1 MSSATGKITAQS
13 VALSY
18 GPRQVLIDLSLAVEA
33 GTMTLLAGR
42 NGAGKSTLLNVLVGI
57 RKPDRGDVILDGSKI
72 ADYPDR
78 ERARKVTL
86 IPQDSDSP
94 FEFTGRELVMMGR
107 YPHVRR
113 FGGARPEDHAA
124 VQRSLE
130 MTDAASFA
138 DRSVHTLSGG
148 EMRRISIARALATEA
163 DVLLADEPTSDLDL
177 EHAVAVLAL
186 LHDLAGQGRTVLLAS
201 HDLNL
206 TAPRCDRVAL
216 LHEGRI
222 SHSGEPESVLSE
234 EVVAQVFGIKSQAPS
249 GYFPRHYEAL

>member
-1 MSSATGKITAQS
+1 MTIRAQS
-13 VALSY
+13 VSLSY
-18 GPRQVLIDLSLAVEA
+18 GPRQVLIDLSLAIEA

-57 RKPDRGDVILDGSKI
+57 RTPDAGDVVLDGSKI

-107 YPHVRR
+107 YPHVQR
-113 FGGARPEDHAA
+113 FRGPKREDHAA
-124 VQRSLE
+124 VERALE
-130 MTDAASFA
+130 MTDAATFA

-163 DVLLADEPTSDLDL
+163 EVLLADEPTSDLDL
-177 EHAVAVLAL
+177 EHAVAVLSL
-186 LHDLAGQGRTVLLAS
+186 LHGLAEKGHTVLLAS

-222 SHSGEPESVLSE
+222 THSGDPESVLSE
-234 EVVAQVFGIKSQAPS
+234 DVVATVFGVKSTAPT

>member
-1 MSSATGKITAQS
+1 MTIRAQS
-13 VALSY
+13 VSLAY
-18 GPRQVLIDLSLAVEA
+18 GPRQVLNELGITVEA

-42 NGAGKSTLLNVLVGI
+42 NGAGKSTLLKILVGI
-57 RKPDRGDVILDGSKI
+57 RKPDAGDVLLAGKNIT
-72 ADYPDR
+72 DYPDR

-107 YPHVRR
+107 YPHIER
-113 FGGARPEDHAA
+113 FRGPKPEDHAA
-124 VQRSLE
+124 VERALDL
-130 MTDAASFA
+130 TDATDFA
-138 DRSVHTLSGG
+138 DRSVYTLSGG

-163 DVLLADEPTSDLDL
+163 EVLLADEPTSDLDL
-177 EHAVAVLAL
+177 EHAVAVLTL
-186 LHDLAGQGRTVLLAS
+186 LHGLAEKGRTVLLAS

-216 LHEGRI
+216 LHGGTI
-222 SHSGEPESVLSE
+222 THSGDPETVLSE
-234 EVVAQVFGIKSQAPS
+234 DVVAQVFGVKSTAPA

>member
-1 MSSATGKITAQS
+1 MSKITAQS
-13 VALSY
+13 VSLAY
-18 GPRQVLIDLSLAVEA
+18 GPRQVLIDLSLTVEA

-42 NGAGKSTLLNVLVGI
+42 NGAGKSTLLNILVGI
-57 RKPDRGDVILDGSKI
+57 RKPDNGDVVLDGSKLEE
-72 ADYPDR
+72 YPDR

-107 YPHVRR
+107 YPHVQR
-113 FGGARPEDHAA
+113 FRGARPEDHAA
-124 VQRSLE
+124 VDRALE
-130 MTDAASFA
+130 MTDAADFA
-138 DRSVHTLSGG
+138 NRSVYTLSGG

-163 DVLLADEPTSDLDL
+163 EVLLADEPTSDLDL
-177 EHAVAVLAL
+177 EHAVAVLSL
-186 LHDLAGQGRTVLLAS
+186 LHGLARQGRTVLLAS

-222 SHSGEPESVLSE
+222 THSGEPEAVLSE
-234 EVVAQVFGIKSQAPS
+234 EVVAQVFGVKSLAPT
-249 GYFPRHYEAL
+249 GYFPRQYEAL

>member
-1 MSSATGKITAQS
+1 MTIRAESISLA
-13 VALSY
+13 Y
-18 GPRQVLIDLSLAVEA
+18 GLRQVLNDLSLGVEA

-42 NGAGKSTLLNVLVGI
+42 NGAGKSTLLNILVGI
-57 RKPDRGDVILDGSKI
+57 REPDRGSVLLDGHDLT
-72 ADYPDR
+72 DYPDR

-107 YPHVRR
+107 YPHIQR
-113 FGGARPEDHAA
+113 FRGPTPDDHAA
-124 VQRSLE
+124 VERALD
-130 MTDAASFA
+130 MTDAADFA

-163 DVLLADEPTSDLDL
+163 AVLLADEPTSDLDL
-177 EHAVAVLAL
+177 EHAVAVLSL
-186 LHDLAGQGRTVLLAS
+186 LHGLAEKGQTVLLAS

-216 LHEGRI
+216 LHEGKI
-222 SHSGEPESVLSE
+222 THSGDPESVLSE
-234 EVVAQVFGIKSQAPS
+234 QVVATVFGVKSTAPT

>member
-1 MSSATGKITAQS
+1 MSKIAAQS
-13 VALSY
+13 VSLAY
-18 GPRQVLIDLSLAVEA
+18 GPRQVLIDLSLAVEV
-33 GTMTLLAGR
+33 GTVTLLAGR

-57 RKPDRGDVILDGSKI
+57 RKPDGGDVILDGSKL

-107 YPHVRR
+107 YPHVQR
-113 FGGARPEDHAA
+113 FRGPQPEDHAA
-124 VQRSLE
+124 VDRALE
-130 MTDAASFA
+130 MTDAPTFA
-138 DRSVHTLSGG
+138 ARSVHTLSGG

-163 DVLLADEPTSDLDL
+163 EILLADEPTSDLDL
-177 EHAVAVLAL
+177 EHAVAVLSL
-186 LHDLAGQGRTVLLAS
+186 LHGLARQGRTVLLAS

-206 TAPRCDRVAL
+206 TAPRCDRIAL

-222 SHSGEPESVLSE
+222 THSGDPESVLLPD
-234 EVVAQVFGIKSQAPS
+234 VVAQVFGVKSTAPS
-249 GYFPRHYEAL
+249 GYFPRQYEAL

>member
-1 MSSATGKITAQS
+1 MTTPPTKVTAQS
-13 VALSY
+13 VSLSY
-18 GPRQVLIDLSLAVEA
+18 GPRQVLIDLSLAIEA

-57 RKPDRGDVILDGSKI
+57 RKPDRGDVVLDGTRI

-107 YPHVRR
+107 YPHVQR
-113 FGGARPEDHAA
+113 FRGARPEDHSA
-124 VQRSLE
+124 VQRALE

-138 DRSVHTLSGG
+138 DRSVYTLSGG

-163 DVLLADEPTSDLDL
+163 EVVLADEPTSDLDL
-177 EHAVAVLAL
+177 EHAVAILSL
-186 LHDLAGQGRTVLLAS
+186 LHGLAEQGRTVLLAS

-206 TAPRCDRVAL
+206 TAPRCERVAL
-216 LHEGRI
+216 LHDGRI
-222 SHSGEPESVLSE
+222 THQGDPESVLSE
-234 EVVAQVFGIKSQAPS
+234 AVVAAVFGVKSAAPT